1 MPAIQTSPRVL
12 IVDDEAPMRQ
22 MLRMGLGNRDFA
34 VNEADRGVAALEAVR
49 RQEVDLLLL
58 DLGLPD
64 VDGFQVIRRI
74 RYAQSTVPIIVLS
87 NRGDE
92 GAKVAA
98 LDLGADDYITK
109 PFSIEELLA
118 RIRVLQR
125 YRIQSPN
132 DRSVVEVGDLRL
144 NLVSRTATIRG
155 GDMRL
160 SPREYELLHLL
171 ACHAGKVLT
180 HRFILRE
187 VWGNESD
194 VQYLRIYIRSL
205 RQKIEANP
213 SKPTTIKT
221 VQGVGYCLREGGQV
235 PGDEA
240 LFRPDS
246 DSSASVPAISR

>member
-1 MPAIQTSPRVL
+1 
-12 IVDDEAPMRQ
+12 
-22 MLRMGLGNRDFA
+22 
-34 VNEADRGVAALEAVR
+34 
-49 RQEVDLLLL
+49 
-58 DLGLPD
+58 
-64 VDGFQVIRRI
+64 
-74 RYAQSTVPIIVLS
+74 
-87 NRGDE
+87 
-92 GAKVAA
+92 
-98 LDLGADDYITK
+98 
-109 PFSIEELLA
+109 
-118 RIRVLQR
+118 
-125 YRIQSPN
+125 
-132 DRSVVEVGDLRL
+132 
-144 NLVSRTATIRG
+144 
-155 GDMRL
+155 MRL

>member
-1 MPAIQTSPRVL
+1 
-12 IVDDEAPMRQ
+12 
-22 MLRMGLGNRDFA
+22 
-34 VNEADRGVAALEAVR
+34 
-49 RQEVDLLLL
+49 
-58 DLGLPD
+58 
-64 VDGFQVIRRI
+64 
-74 RYAQSTVPIIVLS
+74 VPIIVLS

-92 GAKVAA
+92 SAKVAA

-125 YRIQSPN
+125 YRIQPPN
-132 DRSVVEVGDLRL
+132 DRSVLEVGDLRL
-144 NLVSRTATIRG
+144 NLVSRTATVRG
-155 GDMRL
+155 GDVRL

-213 SKPTTIKT
+213 TKPTTIKT
-221 VQGVGYCLREGGQV
+221 VQGVGYCLRDDDQMS
-235 PGDEA
+235 GDEA
-240 LFRPDS
+240 LFVSDS
-246 DSSASVPAISR
+246 DASASAPAVSR